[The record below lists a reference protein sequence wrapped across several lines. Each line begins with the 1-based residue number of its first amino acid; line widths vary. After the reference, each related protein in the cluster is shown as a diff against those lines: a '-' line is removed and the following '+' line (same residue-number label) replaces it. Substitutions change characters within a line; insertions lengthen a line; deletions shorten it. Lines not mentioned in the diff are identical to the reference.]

1 MPGVLEAIYVCPTAG
16 ATPVSVDDVVVS
28 ASGLAG
34 DRYALASGT
43 FSRSNLADGRAVSI
57 IAAEALEELP
67 QFADGMHRRN
77 LVVRGV
83 DLDALLGE
91 VFRIG
96 SVALRGVRPCP
107 PCGYLSKLTG
117 VDAKAPLYKRGGLR
131 SDVVEPGTVRVGDAV
146 SW

>member
-1 MPGVLEAIYVCPTAG
+1 MPGVLQAIYVCPTAG
-16 ATPVSVDDVVVS
+16 ATPVSVDDVAVS

-34 DRYALASGT
+34 DRYELASGT
-43 FSRSNLADGRAVSI
+43 FSNSNLADGRAVSI
-57 IAAEALEELP
+57 IAAEALDELP

-83 DLDALLGE
+83 DLDVLLGQ
-91 VFRIG
+91 VFPIG
-96 SVALRGVRPCP
+96 SVTLRGVRPCP

-117 VDAKAPLYKRGGLR
+117 VDAKALLYKRGGLR
-131 SDVVEPGTVRVGDAV
+131 ADVVEPGTVRVGDAV